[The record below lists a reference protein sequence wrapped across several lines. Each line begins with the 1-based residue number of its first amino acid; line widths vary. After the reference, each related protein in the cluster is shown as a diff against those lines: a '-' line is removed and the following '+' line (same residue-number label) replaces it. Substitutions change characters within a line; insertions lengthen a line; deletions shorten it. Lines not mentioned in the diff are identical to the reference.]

1 MLGRPK
7 KPEGETLAY
16 MLRIR
21 MSHADRELL
30 EKAAK
35 VKSLQ
40 LSSWARSELVA
51 LAHKILD
58 KQAERGR

>member
-1 MLGRPK
+1 MAGRPK
-7 KPEGETLAY
+7 KPESETLTY

-21 MSHADRELL
+21 MSEADRELL
-30 EKAAK
+30 DRAAK

-51 LAHKILD
+51 LARRIID
-58 KQAERGR
+58 KQGG